1 MSVSQRT
8 RGLLLW
14 CAATDSTFERAWL
27 ADREVLVGKCIHCN
41 RKLSLE
47 LDGAPVTHAT
57 LEHIVPR
64 THGGTDELDNLAIA
78 CFGCN
83 SGKGH
88 RLDWRRPDDPTL
100 QRVIGTLQERRRE
113 RRRDPLPGLALSP
126 LPSTLS
132 SAADD
137 SETD

>member
-1 MSVSQRT
+1 M
-8 RGLLLW
+8 W
-14 CAATDSTFERAWL
+14 CAATDSTFERARL

-78 CFGCN
+78 CFRCN

-88 RLDWRRPDDPTL
+88 RLDWRRTDDPTL
-100 QRVIGTLQERRRE
+100 QRVIGTLQARQRE
-113 RRRDPLPGLALSP
+113 RRRKPLPGLDL
-126 LPSTLS
+126 LPLS
-132 SAADD
+132 STSHD
-137 SETD
+137 SEAD